1 MSDHFISREQAEGDL
16 LLCSAF
22 LAERIKSSDGHA
34 GAMMEIVPRML
45 ERGEVDLAAE
55 LANAID
61 DPFTR
66 DRLLVAI
73 AEKCVIDND
82 DEYALQLAEAID
94 DQAIQAQAFE
104 RIGLVHA
111 EKGDAGKAE
120 EIAGRM
126 AHGDYVR
133 AGVAVN
139 QVENGN
145 AEAANATLDGIDF
158 APARF
163 AALREIAVEKIKKED
178 FASGAA
184 WLDRTAEAAREI
196 EHAEESVG
204 AMCEIGSLFVEAKRN
219 DKAVETFAEA
229 RKLAEEIDNTH
240 RDRLLASC
248 ALGFLNAGSSE
259 LSERTL
265 DLVNDK
271 TQMASALVGVA
282 RDHWKKEEKEDAVE
296 TLEEASEIIDS
307 QRESETRDS
316 RVRNSVITT
325 IAAQFAGFGKAERS
339 VEIALA
345 SKDPKQQSAAL
356 TQVARVQAAQKEY
369 EEARRTVDSIPDETD
384 RIAAIIGIADAAG
397 ESSLDFLDEA
407 AELAENVSQPAPKAE
422 IFTAL
427 AERFA
432 AKDQQE
438 KVKLLVEKSLAALME
453 IRDESS
459 KAVALASL
467 ASVRGLLSGAVSEN
481 QKDVLL
487 PLIERTGW

>member
-1 MSDHFISREQAEGDL
+1 MPDYFISREQAEGDL
-16 LLCSAF
+16 LMCSAF

-34 GAMMEIVPRML
+34 GAMMEIVPLML
-45 ERGEVDLAAE
+45 ERDEVDLAAE
-55 LANAID
+55 LANAVD

-73 AEKCVIDND
+73 AEKCALDKD
-82 DEYALQLAEAID
+82 DEYALQLAEAIE
-94 DQAIQAQAFE
+94 DQGIQAQAFE

-133 AGVAVN
+133 AAVAVN
-139 QVENGN
+139 QAENGN
-145 AEAANATLDGIDF
+145 EEAANATLDGIDF
-158 APARF
+158 ASARF

-178 FASGAA
+178 YTTGAA
-184 WLDRTAEAAREI
+184 WLERATETAREI

-204 AMCEIGSLFVEAKRN
+204 AMCELGGLFVEAKRN
-219 DKAVETFAEA
+219 DKAIETFAEA
-229 RKLAEEIDNTH
+229 RHQAEEIDNTH
-240 RDRLLASC
+240 RDRLLATC

-259 LSERTL
+259 LADRTL

-296 TLEEASEIIDS
+296 TLEEAFEIIDS
-307 QRESETRDS
+307 QRETETRDS
-316 RVRNSVITT
+316 RVRNSVITM
-325 IAAQFAGFGKAERS
+325 IAAQFAGFGKAERG
-339 VEIALA
+339 VEIALGN
-345 SKDPKQQSAAL
+345 KDPKQQSAAL
-356 TQVARVQAAQKEY
+356 TQVARAQTAREEY
-369 EEARRTVDSIPDETD
+369 EEARRTVDSILDETD
-384 RIAAIIGIADAAG
+384 RIAAVIAIADAAG
-397 ESSLDFLDEA
+397 ESSLDFLNEA
-407 AELAENVSQPAPKAE
+407 AELAENIDRPAPKAE

-438 KVKLLVEKSLAALME
+438 KVKLLVEKSLAAVME

-459 KAVALASL
+459 QTVALASL
-467 ASVRGLLSGAVSEN
+467 ASVSGSSSEN